1 MDKKYLLIFLLALP
15 STTVSANALDDAEK
29 IVFEWNV
36 TPPAATRSAYFKSAS
51 SLLTLSHK
59 KVTSEE
65 MLALKQDKLRYYQAQ
80 LEAGEIEQKDL
91 WPLAESLTKARRTAS
106 TDSQAYNVALETI
119 SREWGGEQ
127 WWLVM
132 DLLAEYTNAS
142 RSERP

>member
-15 STTVSANALDDAEK
+15 LTTVSANALDDAEK
-29 IVFEWNV
+29 IVFEWND
-36 TPPAATRSAYFKSAS
+36 TPPAATRSAFFKSVS
-51 SLLTLSHK
+51 SLVTLSQK

-80 LEAGEIEQKDL
+80 LEAGEIEQKEL
-91 WPLAESLTKARRTAS
+91 WPLAEKLTKARRTA
-106 TDSQAYNVALETI
+106 TNNSQAYNVALETI